1 MLRRWISSEF
11 NIIQVLFKFRQAK
24 FKFRS
29 SFFQVLFKLAAYR
42 YLPALLGPSGRPGW
56 LCSAP
61 FPGGAALPP
70 CPPRS
75 LRCAVAMARRALGR
89 AAACARPEG
98 RLQAFKGMPR
108 TFAPVSGP
116 PVAVAPV
123 ALRAAALRPAGL
135 RGFAGVLRSLRSVR
149 RRSALSG
156 RGAARRSGGLP
167 PAWRWPCRPL
177 RRAGS
182 ARSSSRAGPA
192 APAVLRSG
200 SFLAVAALRRRC
212 GRGSLRSGFVPRR
225 RCASPSRRVV
235 APRSS
240 LRRARAWCC
249 RRSVLRSAAPCGASR
264 LALAPPSP
272 GAVRRLRRRPFTRR
286 AGRPLGVFLRRHKGG
301 AGRPSGHPT
310 DTKNPGSLRPRIEQ
324 NLHIFCSIAYIL
336 SKLPLPAGIDGFMVA
351 DRLEE
356 VKIEQNQ
363 NQVFSSWFSAKPESI
378 FSSQRDCLHQPMS
391 IIKNP
396 AMKIAVRAAD
406 AGEITQDATNPV
418 PALVKK

>member
-1 MLRRWISSEF
+1 MDFQRVQHHSSS
-11 NIIQVLFKFRQAK
+11 IQVPSSKIQVPFKFLSSSIQTRCVSVSPGPPRPSVP
-24 FKFRS
+24 FRRPGGRS
-29 SFFQVLFKLAAYR
+29 VGPRLVRGLKAAYK
-42 YLPALLGPSGRPGW
+42 PS
-56 LCSAP
+56 
-61 FPGGAALPP
+61 
-70 CPPRS
+70 
-75 LRCAVAMARRALGR
+75 
-89 AAACARPEG
+89 
-98 RLQAFKGMPR
+98 KGMPR

-167 PAWRWPCRPL
+167 PAWRSPCPPL

-324 NLHIFCSIAYIL
+324 NLHIFCSITYIL
-336 SKLPLPAGIDGFMVA
+336 SKLPLSMGTDGSIA
-351 DRLEE
+351 NAPGE
-356 VKIEQNQ
+356 VKVEQNR
-363 NQVFSSWFSAKPESI
+363 NQVFSSAFSAKPESI
-378 FSSQRDCLHQPMS
+378 FSSQRDCLHQPMR
-391 IIKNP
+391 IIKKP
-396 AMKIAVRAAD
+396 TIRITVRVAD
-406 AGEITQDATNPV
+406 AGDITQDATNPV
-418 PALVKK
+418 PALAKK